1 MSVGYKAVQWNRQK
15 FVYDAILVACVALF
29 IATFMSLMAYF
40 EPPSDKAGWVNI
52 RLRAFGACA
61 FLMITLIVTSLLGAW
76 VTWLFRIETTG
87 ISLESLDR

>member
-1 MSVGYKAVQWNRQK
+1 MLTAFLFPVLLA
-15 FVYDAILVACVALF
+15 DAGI
-29 IATFMSLMAYF
+29 
-40 EPPSDKAGWVNI
+40 D
-52 RLRAFGACA
+52 